1 MNQSAPL
8 IYQFDLFRLDTGKR
22 LLWRETEPVQ
32 LAPKAFDTL
41 VCLLQ
46 SSGQVVERETL
57 MQTLWPDTFVE
68 DTNLTVNISALRK
81 ALGEQSDEHRFIVTV
96 PRRGYCFV
104 APVTLVT
111 TEAPP
116 ATLAEEISEP
126 VLELDEVSL
135 TGQDSQPQSSQPA
148 PTAPQALVSIWTRS
162 LSWKLGVGV
171 LMAVL
176 GMVVLGWMWTQRSTS
191 QSSGAIKS
199 LAVLPFQVLNSNEN
213 DYLRIGL
220 ADALITKF
228 SRLKQIA
235 VSPTSAILKYE
246 QGPYDL
252 TQVGQDLRVEAL
264 LEGKIQQSGN
274 KLRVT
279 VQMIKV
285 SDGMPLWADSFDA
298 ELTDVFTVQDAI
310 SERVLNAF
318 AIQLSA
324 QDRRQLTHRDTQN
337 PLAFHAYLK
346 GRYFWNLRTGP
357 GLEKAITN
365 FHDAVTLDP
374 TYAMAYAGLADA
386 YNVLSLYS
394 ATSPKITFPQ
404 AILAARKA
412 IELDQTLA
420 EAHTALAF
428 AKARYE
434 WDWAGAEK
442 EFKYAIELNPN
453 YPTGHHWYG
462 EFLMLM
468 GRMDEAET
476 ELRRAQE
483 LDPLSIAIHNG
494 LGWGYFYNRRFD
506 QAVVQFNKSL
516 ELSPQFSGAYLG
528 LGMAYEQ
535 QGLYPQAA
543 EAFEKT
549 GETRRSRGAHMSLAW
564 GKKEKA
570 LEVLAMYENAAPHQ
584 PEVCYEIGV
593 MHTGLGQY
601 QVALTWLER
610 AIQNHN
616 QQVMYLKIDP
626 RLDPLRS
633 KPEFGALLK
642 QMKLD

>member
-1 MNQSAPL
+1 MNQPVPL
-8 IYQFDLFRLDTGKR
+8 IYQFDLFRLDTSKR
-22 LLWRETEPVQ
+22 LLWRENEPVQ

-46 SSGQVVERETL
+46 NSGQVVERETL

-68 DTNLTVNISALRK
+68 DTNLTVNISSLRK

-104 APVTLVT
+104 APVTSVT
-111 TEAPP
+111 TEEPP

-126 VLELDEVSL
+126 VLEIDDSLL
-135 TGQDSQPQSSQPA
+135 TGQDIQPPTNQPA
-148 PTAPQALVSIWTRS
+148 STAPKAFTSTWTHW
-162 LSWKLGVGV
+162 LSWKLGTGV
-171 LMAVL
+171 LVAVL
-176 GMVVLGWMWTQRSTS
+176 GVVVLGWMWTLRSAS
-191 QSSGAIKS
+191 QSTGTIKS
-199 LAVLPFQVLNSNEN
+199 LAVLPFKVLNSNEN

-246 QGPYDL
+246 QGTYDL
-252 TQVGQDLRVEAL
+252 TQVGQDLQVDAL

-285 SDGMPLWADSFDA
+285 SNGMPLWADSFDS

-357 GLEKAITN
+357 GLEQAITN

-394 ATSPKITFPQ
+394 PTSPKITFPQ

-420 EAHTALAF
+420 EAHTSLAF

-434 WDWAGAEK
+434 WDWEGAEK

-462 EFLMLM
+462 EFLMFM
-468 GRMDEAET
+468 GRRDEAET

-483 LDPLSIAIHNG
+483 LDPLSIAISNG
-494 LGWGYFYNRRFD
+494 LGWGYFYNRKFD
-506 QAVVQFNKSL
+506 QAIAQFNKSL

-535 QGLYPQAA
+535 KGLYPQAA

-570 LEVLAMYENAAPHQ
+570 LEVLAMYENAAPQQ
-584 PEVCYEIGV
+584 PQVCYEIGV
-593 MHTGLGQY
+593 MHTGLGQH
-601 QVALTWLER
+601 QAALTWLER
-610 AIQNHN
+610 AVQNHN

-633 KPEFGALLK
+633 KPEFAALLK